1 MAARSRHHRVIRR
14 VTLAAVVLSGSA
26 CAPVRPPAP
35 GPGAGAVAA
44 AEAGVGAVSD
54 AAFAMAAENARAANE
69 AFVRSRRLMRDW
81 LTFADPA
88 SGLLPRHLQGEGLDI
103 WNAQDSSAD
112 LYPFLVLTAY
122 FTDPALYQGRMIDIL
137 RTETTLTSRLDRL
150 PDTYSFSKK
159 GFAFDT
165 ADLTRI
171 LFGSSEYVKDGLLP
185 ITEFLGETP
194 WRARMFGMLDDIWRH
209 APIDTPR
216 GRIPSDSPE
225 VNGNMLQA
233 LSRAYWMTKEARY
246 LEHATRLGEYYLVD
260 GHHPTRDFE
269 TLRLRDH
276 GNEIVSGL
284 TEFYAT
290 ISKVDPAKASR
301 YRAPMHAMLDRILE
315 VGRNEDGLF
324 YNVIDPGAG
333 KPVNPGVADNFGY
346 ILNGFYT
353 VYLLDGTAAYREAV
367 LRALSSLDAK
377 YRGFNWESLGQDG
390 DADAVEGALNLYNRE
405 PVASAAAWIDYQTHW
420 MWTKQDWAHRPN
432 TERWR
437 GRGVVEGAYAD
448 GNFNRTSIMYAL
460 WKTGGTH
467 VQPWRPD
474 VVYGATRDDGALL
487 ISLRADTAW
496 AGALRFDPPRHRT
509 HMGMPMD
516 WPRMNQFPEWF
527 TVEAGRRYEVRDV
540 ARGTR
545 AVRTGD
551 ELQRG
556 LAIELAAKLETR
568 LTVRPM
574 DQ

>member
-1 MAARSRHHRVIRR
+1 MPDAAF
-14 VTLAAVVLSGSA
+14 
-26 CAPVRPPAP
+26 
-35 GPGAGAVAA
+35 AVAA
-44 AEAGVGAVSD
+44 ANG
-54 AAFAMAAENARAANE
+54 RAANE
-69 AFVRSRRLMRDW
+69 GFVRSRRLMRDW

-88 SGLLPRHLQGEGLDI
+88 TGLLPRHLQGEGLDI
-103 WNAQDSSAD
+103 WNAQDTSAD

-122 FTDPALYQGRMIDIL
+122 FTDPALYQGGMMDIL
-137 RTETTLTSRLDRL
+137 RTETRLTSRIDRL
-150 PDTYSFSKK
+150 PDTYSFSKR
-159 GFAFDT
+159 GFAFDQP
-165 ADLTRI
+165 DLTRI
-171 LFGSSEYVKDGLLP
+171 LFGASEYVKDGLLP

-194 WRARMFGMLDDIWRH
+194 WRVRMFGLLDDIWRH
-209 APIDTPR
+209 AAIDTR
-216 GRIPSDSPE
+216 LGRIPSDNPE

-233 LSRAYWMTKEARY
+233 LSRAYWMTKNERY
-246 LEHATRLGEYYLVD
+246 LEYATRLGGYYLLG
-260 GHHPTRDFE
+260 GHHPTRDFA

-290 ISKVDPAKASR
+290 IMKVSPAQAAR
-301 YRAPMHAMLDRILE
+301 YREPMHVMLDRILE

-324 YNVIDPGAG
+324 YNVIDPRAG
-333 KPVNPGVADNFGY
+333 TPVNAGVADNFGY

-353 VYLLDGTAAYREAV
+353 VYLLDGTEAYREAV
-367 LRALSSLDAK
+367 RRALASLDAK

-405 PVASAAAWIDYQTHW
+405 PVPSAAAWIDYQTHW
-420 MWTKQDWAHRPN
+420 MWDKQDWPHRPN

-474 VVYGATRDDGALL
+474 VVYGATREGQMLL
-487 ISLRADTAW
+487 MSLRADGGW
-496 AGALRFDPPRHRT
+496 SGALRFDPPRHRT

-527 TVEAGRRYEVRDV
+527 TVEAERRYDV
-540 ARGTR
+540 QNVTTGTR
-545 AVRTGD
+545 AVRTGA
-551 ELQRG
+551 ELQDG
-556 LAIELAAKLETR
+556 LAVDVRPRQETR
-568 LTVRPM
+568 LIVRPLR
-574 DQ
+574 